1 MSAAAVDEHRPT
13 TVKYGPSA
21 STAGG
26 ALSCATR
33 AGSIDRVSS
42 QPGFFS
48 AAQGRMALNHPRLR
62 PIVITSGVS

>member
-26 ALSCATR
+26 ALLCATR
-33 AGSIDRVSS
+33 AGSIARVSS
-42 QPGFFS
+42 RAFFPLP
-48 AAQGRMALNHPRLR
+48 RVVLALNHPRLR